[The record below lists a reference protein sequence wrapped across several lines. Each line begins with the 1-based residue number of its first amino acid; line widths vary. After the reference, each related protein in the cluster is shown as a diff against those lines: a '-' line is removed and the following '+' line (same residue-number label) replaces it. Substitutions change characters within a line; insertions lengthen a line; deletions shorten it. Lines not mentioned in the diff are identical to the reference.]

1 MMKNIRVTRLTRCV
15 SSASAFAAFVVAV
28 MLQASA
34 GLMYE
39 PSNYVAQENL
49 VLNFDGIRNAGLLKA
64 HDGEASV
71 WKNIGRVA
79 NDATLV
85 GNDGPANA
93 WTADGYRFNG
103 GTYGVLKYAQDLG
116 GQLTIQ
122 IVCDVKSSEN
132 YTSWPTMFGNWNDRA
147 NIYYSD
153 TLSKVHFKADYTTG
167 LSPGSRSK
175 IGGWHGRYI
184 NAGLDSAA
192 HRQTLTEDVSF
203 SSWVGGSSSNTSPGV
218 QTWTLGSAGANG
230 GLSQE
235 ELNARYLVGTIKA
248 VRVYNKVLS
257 DAELAANR
265 AIDEARFFVGIPVTN
280 VVVATS
286 VAGLEGNEG
295 SGAYA
300 YDAGGY
306 TFTAPQKAVKD
317 GTVYSCAGYTLETW
331 NEFAGIWGEPVTYAS
346 CSYATADTAAKVR
359 LTWQWQRAHEEIP
372 VGLDPLFD
380 DYVADGLV
388 MHLDGIRNVGVDKPH
403 DWSSSQWVDLK
414 GGNVASFQHD
424 DADASTWQAD
434 GYWFGG
440 RSFAQFANALSG
452 IVDTVTVEIVC
463 DTTTNALEKLRV
475 DSGGTVTWP
484 NMVGTGDS
492 DVLNVY
498 YDIGRAQL
506 KFKNAN
512 GGTCALSGV
521 WQGHYAT
528 AIRNGNMNYIMQG
541 TSLAGAAS
549 ASTDKG
555 GIGGDVVRIGSGGAT
570 LNLRQQRWFVG
581 TIKAV
586 RIYNRVLTDEEL
598 EQNRAIDEARFFG
611 GPLPVKNVVVASSM
625 RGVEGNEPEGTYALP
640 PGGHTFSAPASV
652 TVGEDTYFCTG
663 YTLETWNGLEWESP
677 VSHNGV
683 LAASITDTTELVR
696 LTWQWTHTAGPGYD
710 AAFNDYAAD
719 GLVLQLDG
727 IRNAGVQPAHDS
739 SAASWA
745 DLAAKGGAALFVKDG
760 ASRWLGDG
768 FYFDGTIYGKPSY
781 AVMNG
786 KRSLDGAF
794 TVQAVLDFDGNA
806 SHRINVLWPGIVG
819 TTDVGDAF
827 ALYYNQNNVGTPGV
841 NNKVLNTH
849 SGFGVSSWGGEY
861 ITSLFDGNQISVFQ
875 TAAPSE
881 YKPFSQSPGTR
892 TFTFASGEGSN
903 ERFNARRLNGVVKAV
918 RFYNRAL
925 TSAELERNR
934 AADEVRFFGRAP
946 AASGELIV
954 RSDVE
959 GLSGTQPN
967 GAYRPARDYVF
978 TAPREALLG
987 GVAHVLAGY
996 TLETWNGSD
1005 WSEPDV
1011 RDDVSEALI
1020 DVSSASARLTWNWR
1034 VKSRITKIRND
1045 YDVGDYVQDGL
1056 VLHFDGIRNAGA
1068 DVAHDPVATT
1078 WVNLGTAGDAC
1089 NAEFDCQMSG
1099 STASGSW
1106 AADGYSFVYG
1116 GKFAKILDQPA
1127 LDWQTTVQVVCE
1139 AGAKEC
1145 DYPSLFGSS
1154 GDYCNIYTKDENG
1167 LRICF
1172 KPLAKATL
1180 AKAGWDGEYVNAIWH
1195 GGKYALFCTTV
1206 PEPADWTGTWRGSM
1220 DVLKDHTFYI
1230 GGVDWGNDNG
1240 TNQRRFTGKIQAVR
1254 VYRRSLSDE
1263 ELAHNRIV
1271 DDARFKGRPP
1281 ASNVTIVC
1289 ECSELDAAE
1298 TPGDYLVEGTYTFT
1312 ATTAIDKRGKTRPVV
1327 GYTIRTW
1334 NGSAWGAPVTHKGTS
1349 YTYAGG
1355 ASPAKVKLKWN
1366 LRSDCMVFMIR

>member
-15 SSASAFAAFVVAV
+15 SSASAFAAFVFAV
-28 MLQASA
+28 ILQASA

-153 TLSKVHFKADYTTG
+153 NLSKVHFKADYTTG

-440 RSFAQFANALSG
+440 RS
-452 IVDTVTVEIVC
+452 
-463 DTTTNALEKLRV
+463 LR
-475 DSGGTVTWP
+475 
-484 NMVGTGDS
+484 
-492 DVLNVY
+492 Y
-498 YDIGRAQL
+498 Y
-506 KFKNAN
+506 F
-512 GGTCALSGV
+512 
-521 WQGHYAT
+521 
-528 AIRNGNMNYIMQG
+528 
-541 TSLAGAAS
+541 
-549 ASTDKG
+549 
-555 GIGGDVVRIGSGGAT
+555 
-570 LNLRQQRWFVG
+570 
-581 TIKAV
+581 
-586 RIYNRVLTDEEL
+586 
-598 EQNRAIDEARFFG
+598 
-611 GPLPVKNVVVASSM
+611 
-625 RGVEGNEPEGTYALP
+625 
-640 PGGHTFSAPASV
+640 
-652 TVGEDTYFCTG
+652 
-663 YTLETWNGLEWESP
+663 
-677 VSHNGV
+677 
-683 LAASITDTTELVR
+683 
-696 LTWQWTHTAGPGYD
+696 
-710 AAFNDYAAD
+710 
-719 GLVLQLDG
+719 
-727 IRNAGVQPAHDS
+727 
-739 SAASWA
+739 
-745 DLAAKGGAALFVKDG
+745 
-760 ASRWLGDG
+760 
-768 FYFDGTIYGKPSY
+768 
-781 AVMNG
+781 
-786 KRSLDGAF
+786 
-794 TVQAVLDFDGNA
+794 
-806 SHRINVLWPGIVG
+806 SHRN
-819 TTDVGDAF
+819 
-827 ALYYNQNNVGTPGV
+827 
-841 NNKVLNTH
+841 H
-849 SGFGVSSWGGEY
+849 
-861 ITSLFDGNQISVFQ
+861 GNH
-875 TAAPSE
+875 
-881 YKPFSQSPGTR
+881 G
-892 TFTFASGEGSN
+892 N
-903 ERFNARRLNGVVKAV
+903 
-918 RFYNRAL
+918 
-925 TSAELERNR
+925 
-934 AADEVRFFGRAP
+934 FF
-946 AASGELIV
+946 
-954 RSDVE
+954 
-959 GLSGTQPN
+959 
-967 GAYRPARDYVF
+967 
-978 TAPREALLG
+978 
-987 GVAHVLAGY
+987 
-996 TLETWNGSD
+996 
-1005 WSEPDV
+1005 
-1011 RDDVSEALI
+1011 
-1020 DVSSASARLTWNWR
+1020 
-1034 VKSRITKIRND
+1034 
-1045 YDVGDYVQDGL
+1045 
-1056 VLHFDGIRNAGA
+1056 
-1068 DVAHDPVATT
+1068 
-1078 WVNLGTAGDAC
+1078 
-1089 NAEFDCQMSG
+1089 
-1099 STASGSW
+1099 
-1106 AADGYSFVYG
+1106 
-1116 GKFAKILDQPA
+1116 
-1127 LDWQTTVQVVCE
+1127 
-1139 AGAKEC
+1139 
-1145 DYPSLFGSS
+1145 
-1154 GDYCNIYTKDENG
+1154 
-1167 LRICF
+1167 
-1172 KPLAKATL
+1172 
-1180 AKAGWDGEYVNAIWH
+1180 
-1195 GGKYALFCTTV
+1195 
-1206 PEPADWTGTWRGSM
+1206 
-1220 DVLKDHTFYI
+1220 
-1230 GGVDWGNDNG
+1230 
-1240 TNQRRFTGKIQAVR
+1240 
-1254 VYRRSLSDE
+1254 
-1263 ELAHNRIV
+1263 
-1271 DDARFKGRPP
+1271 
-1281 ASNVTIVC
+1281 
-1289 ECSELDAAE
+1289 
-1298 TPGDYLVEGTYTFT
+1298 
-1312 ATTAIDKRGKTRPVV
+1312 
-1327 GYTIRTW
+1327 
-1334 NGSAWGAPVTHKGTS
+1334 
-1349 YTYAGG
+1349 
-1355 ASPAKVKLKWN
+1355 
-1366 LRSDCMVFMIR
+1366 